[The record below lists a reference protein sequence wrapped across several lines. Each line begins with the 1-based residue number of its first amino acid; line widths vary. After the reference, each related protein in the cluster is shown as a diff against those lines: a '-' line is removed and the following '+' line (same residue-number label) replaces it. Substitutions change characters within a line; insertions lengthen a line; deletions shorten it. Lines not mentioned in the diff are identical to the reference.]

1 MQQRSAA
8 STTAAVALL
17 VGTGSLIGAT
27 FPLGKLAA
35 QAGVTPAAWAWSMAT
50 GGGLL
55 LLAWALAT
63 GRTVPVGA
71 RHLRYYLVAA
81 ATSFVAPN
89 LLIFSAIPRLGA
101 GLTSVML
108 ALSPVLTLAF
118 SALAGLRRPGRF
130 GVAGIVVGLAGA
142 LTVALSR
149 GEVGRPADP
158 AWVALAL
165 LIPVFLAAGNVY
177 RTVDWPEGADP
188 LALAAGS
195 NLGAAGMLLAA
206 TLAFDGPAG
215 IASLANAPAL
225 VAVQAAS
232 NAAMLALF
240 FRLQQAGGP
249 VFLSQIGYVAAA
261 VGLASGTVLLG
272 ERYGAATW
280 VGALVAVAGVALVT
294 WSQARSR

>member
-1 MQQRSAA
+1 MRRDAI
-8 STTAAVALL
+8 TAVALL
-17 VGTGSLIGAT
+17 AGTGTLIGAT

-35 QAGVTPAAWAWSMAT
+35 GAGIPPASWAWSMAA
-50 GGGLL
+50 GGSLL
-55 LLAWALAT
+55 LIAWA
-63 GRTVPVGA
+63 TVARRRVPLGA
-71 RHLRYYLVAA
+71 RHLRYYAIAA
-81 ATSFVAPN
+81 AVSFVAPN
-89 LLIFSAIPRLGA
+89 LLIFASIPRLGA

-118 SALAGLRRPGRF
+118 SALLGLRRPDRL
-130 GVAGIVVGLAGA
+130 GVAGIAVGLAGA
-142 LTVALSR
+142 LMVALSR

-165 LIPVFLAAGNVY
+165 LIPAFLAAGNVY

-195 NLGAAGMLLAA
+195 NLCAAALLLAA
-206 TLAFDGPAG
+206 ALALEGPAG
-215 IASLANAPAL
+215 LATLADAPVL
-225 VAVQAAS
+225 VGAQAVA

-240 FRLQQAGGP
+240 FRLQRVGGP

-261 VGLASGTVLLG
+261 VGLVSGTALLG

-280 VGALVAVAGVALVT
+280 AGAAVAVAGVALVT
-294 WSQARSR
+294 WSQARGRAGT